1 MPALKNNINTISDDT
16 EAFVKDYMKLL
27 MIKLTEKTS
36 MFLGVLASVFIISLL
51 MLVVIVFCSIALSG
65 YLNKVLDSEF
75 WGYGIVGGVYILAI
89 GLLIRRIVKSQTPL
103 LTNLLVRFLVFA
115 LDIDVSQPNNLK
127 GLQRE
132 HELINEKLDSGKV
145 KIKADVQL
153 LKYSFMEGLLKGFTG
168 LFLGKK
174 KKTKA
179 KPDPGAKSKPK
190 AKPKAKPRARAKAKP
205 KAKAKG
211 KED

>member
-1 MPALKNNINTISDDT
+1 MSTLKNNISTISDDT

-36 MFLGVLASVFIISLL
+36 KFLGVLASVFIISLL
-51 MLVVIVFCSIALSG
+51 LMVVIVFCSIALAG

-75 WGYGIVGGVYILAI
+75 WGYCIVGGVYLLAI

-103 LTNLLVRFLVFA
+103 LTNLFVRFLVFA
-115 LDIDVSQPNNLK
+115 LDIDVSQSSNLR
-127 GLQRE
+127 GLQHE
-132 HELINEKLDSGKV
+132 HELINEKLDSGKD

-179 KPDPGAKSKPK
+179 KPKSKS
-190 AKPKAKPRARAKAKP
+190 KPRARAKAKP
-205 KAKAKG
+205 KAKG